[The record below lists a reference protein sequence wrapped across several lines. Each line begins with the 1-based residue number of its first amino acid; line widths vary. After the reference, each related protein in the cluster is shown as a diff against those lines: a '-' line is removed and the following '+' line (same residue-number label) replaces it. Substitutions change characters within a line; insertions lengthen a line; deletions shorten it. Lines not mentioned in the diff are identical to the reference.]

1 MTIDSVPDTARR
13 AVSPKAA
20 TKLPGAPKDTRT
32 IIRWLTETETI
43 RGYIQSGAE
52 RNRYK
57 IYADQFP
64 LPCAPQAASDAQAEN
79 DENDDT
85 AALRTQ
91 VAELRTENR
100 VLRSQ
105 LVDAQAKATY
115 LEEEL
120 NEAKGGIRNLHAGIG
135 ALMDATE
142 ELRLGA
148 AQIHAG
154 AGHYQNANEN
164 MFKVVDSLRSTLAQY
179 IYPTDLSD
187 LPGPTP
193 ES

>member
-1 MTIDSVPDTARR
+1 MTIDSVPDLARH
-13 AVSPKAA
+13 AVSPKDA
-20 TKLPGAPKDTRT
+20 TKLPGAPKDERT
-32 IIRWLTETETI
+32 IIRWLTETDKI
-43 RGYIQSGAE
+43 SGYVQPGGE

-57 IYADQFP
+57 IYADQF
-64 LPCAPQAASDAQAEN
+64 LAGAARPTPGGH
-79 DENDDT
+79 DEPDDNEG
-85 AALRTQ
+85 ARVQ
-91 VAELRTENR
+91 IAELRAENQA
-100 VLRSQ
+100 LRSQ

-120 NEAKGGIRNLHAGIG
+120 SEAKGGIRNLHAGIG

-148 AQIHAG
+148 AQIHSG
-154 AGHYQNANEN
+154 AGHYQKANEN

-187 LPGPTP
+187 LPNP
-193 ES
+193 EP